1 MAKLTSILLA
11 HLILLQSLNVNL
23 DSFSKLTVL
32 LEHAKFHQEK
42 YGDTFFEFLSE
53 HYGSNEFKATKHKEH
68 KDLPFKQ
75 NAQNYNQLPTVFAL
89 NTSLFALKPNIV
101 IQIQQNY
108 YYKESHSLF
117 EKPSVFQP
125 PQLS

>member
-1 MAKLTSILLA
+1 MA
-11 HLILLQSLNVNL
+11 HLILLQSLNVNW
-23 DSFSKLTVL
+23 DSFSKLAVL

-53 HYGSNEFKATKHKEH
+53 HYGSNEFKATNHREH

-75 NAQNYNQLPTVFAL
+75 DAQNYNHLPTIFAL
-89 NTSLFALKPNIV
+89 NTPLFQLKPNIV

-117 EKPSVFQP
+117 EKSSIFQP
-125 PQLS
+125 PKLA